1 MRILIIGGT
10 QFVGR
15 HIVEAALAGGHD
27 VTLLHRGVTGRGL
40 YPQARHVIAD
50 RNGDLGE
57 LRGERWDATI
67 DVSAYQ
73 PEQVERLADVL
84 STGHYTLISTVSVY
98 DDPPPGY
105 TEDARLREDD
115 SYGGKKVACERV
127 TAARFKDPLILRLPY
142 VVGPYDHLV
151 RFTWWVQR
159 IADGGE
165 VLAPGHPDEPI
176 QLIDAR
182 DLARWT
188 VAMTAAATPGIFH
201 PSGPAGRLSFGE
213 LLATMREGTSA
224 TLTWVDP
231 EFLIERGVGH
241 EDLPL
246 WPALDEEAAVN
257 QADPA
262 RAIAAGLT
270 FRPLAETVRD
280 TRLEPPQLGHRLSRE
295 REAALLT
302 EWRQR

>member
-1 MRILIIGGT
+1 MRMLIVGGT

-15 HIVEAALAGGHD
+15 HIVEAALANGHD
-27 VTLLHRGVTGRGL
+27 VTLLHRGKTGGDL
-40 YPQARHVIAD
+40 YPEARHIIAD
-50 RNGDLGE
+50 RNGDLSGLE
-57 LRGERWDATI
+57 HERWDATI

-73 PEQVERLADVL
+73 PEQVGRLADVL
-84 STGHYTLISTVSVY
+84 STGHYTFISTVSVY
-98 DDPPPGY
+98 ADPPPGY

-115 SYGGKKVACERV
+115 SYGGRKVACERV
-127 TAARFKDPLILRLPY
+127 TRTRFKDPLILRLPY

-151 RFTWWVQR
+151 RFTWWVKR
-159 IADGGE
+159 IAAGGE
-165 VLAPGHPDEPI
+165 ILAPGHPDEPI

-188 VAMTAAATPGIFH
+188 LTMTEMPSPGIFH
-201 PSGPAGRLSFGE
+201 PSGPAERLSFGE
-213 LLATMREGTSA
+213 LLTAMQQGTDA

-262 RAIAAGLT
+262 KAINAGLT
-270 FRPLAETVRD
+270 MRPLRETIEDLRN
-280 TRLEPPQLGHRLSRE
+280 EPPQPGRLSKE
-295 REAALLT
+295 REAELLR